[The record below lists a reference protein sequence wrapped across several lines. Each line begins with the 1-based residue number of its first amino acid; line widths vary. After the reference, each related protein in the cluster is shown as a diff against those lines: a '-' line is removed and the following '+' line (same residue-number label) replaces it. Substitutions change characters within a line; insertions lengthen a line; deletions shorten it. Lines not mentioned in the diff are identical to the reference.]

1 MKRIDYMLYDK
12 ISSLINIA
20 LVKAVKPDVT
30 LRDVNSLNKGMIK
43 LLKYNYGIEGVIL
56 DVDETLRKEFG
67 NIPKCNDD
75 WIDALRGELKVTILS
90 NGKSEPM
97 KKYFEEKGI
106 DYITFALKPL
116 RKNFIKA
123 CEQMQVS
130 PEKVMVIGNELFSDI
145 LGGKRNKMKTAL
157 VQKVRED
164 HDDR

>member
-1 MKRIDYMLYDK
+1 MERLDFLIYEK

-20 LVKAVKPDVT
+20 LVKAVNPDVT
-30 LRDVNSLNKGMIK
+30 LRDVTVLNKGMIK

-75 WIDALRGELKVTILS
+75 WIDALKGELKVTILS

-97 KKYFEEKGI
+97 QRYFNEKGI

-116 RKNFIKA
+116 RRNFLKA
-123 CEQMQVS
+123 CEQMEVS
-130 PEKVMVIGNELFSDI
+130 PDKVMVIGNDLFSDI

-157 VQKVRED
+157 VQKVRDNHED
-164 HDDR
+164 R

>member
-1 MKRIDYMLYDK
+1 MKRIDYMIYDK

-20 LVKAVKPDVT
+20 FVKVIKPDVT
-30 LRDVNSLNKGMIK
+30 IRDVNTLNKGMIR
-43 LLKYNYGIEGVIL
+43 LFKYNYGIEGVIL

-75 WIDALRGELKVTILS
+75 WIEALRGELKVTILS

-116 RKNFIKA
+116 RKNFLKA

-157 VQKVRED
+157 VQKVKD
-164 HDDR
+164 DYDDR